1 MRLYMESQVQDLAYA
16 KYGGQAG
23 LEWEAR
29 VKVSKKLESRIQV
42 RINWLYIRR
51 NKGDICI
58 SFCLVQEKEKQA
70 FESARK
76 SKRIKQIH
84 DALKQE
90 DVEQCD
96 TLAQGLEEDIWY
108 FTNV

>member
-1 MRLYMESQVQDLAYA
+1 
-16 KYGGQAG
+16 
-23 LEWEAR
+23 
-29 VKVSKKLESRIQV
+29 
-42 RINWLYIRR
+42 
-51 NKGDICI
+51 
-58 SFCLVQEKEKQA
+58 VQEKEKQA

-96 TLAQGLEEDIWY
+96 TLAQGLEEDI
-108 FTNV
+108 